1 MRSNFVMS
9 GVAEGLRRNVLMS
22 IALILTA
29 AVSLSFVAAAIL
41 TGIEIDRFRDQY
53 REKLG
58 VNLYLCDQI
67 QSTTCAQP
75 ITEPERASIE
85 TKLRNDPKVSSFA
98 YFDKDAAYQI
108 GLRTLDPAEAQY
120 LQPGDL
126 PASYTLKLK
135 NPDKDYLAVHDDYV
149 KVAGVQSVTDENEA
163 IKTILQ
169 LFRSALLA
177 TIIVAAI
184 VLASA
189 IILIAITI
197 QVAAA
202 QRRTET
208 SIMRLVGASRWMTQL
223 PFIIEA
229 VIAAAIGGLAALLV
243 SWIGKWY
250 VLEHVFSS
258 AVKRNVLP
266 DLTLNDVIIAGGI
279 SLIGGIAIAAVTA
292 YVTLR
297 LYVRL

>member
-22 IALILTA
+22 IALVLTA

-41 TGIEIDRFRDQY
+41 TGIEIDRFRDLY
-53 REKLG
+53 RQKLG
-58 VNLYLCDQI
+58 VNLYLCDSNNHGTCSAAI
-67 QSTTCAQP
+67 TDSELAALKSDLSTDSQ
-75 ITEPERASIE
+75 
-85 TKLRNDPKVSSFA
+85 VSSFSYFSKEQA
-98 YFDKDAAYQI
+98 YDI
-108 GLRTLDPAEAQY
+108 GRQTLDPAEAQF

-126 PASYTLKLK
+126 PASFTLKLK
-135 NPDKDYLAVHDDYV
+135 NPDRDFTSVQNRYAKTP
-149 KVAGVQSVTDENEA
+149 GVDTISNENES

-177 TIIVAAI
+177 TIVVAAV

-189 IILIAITI
+189 ILLIAITI

-223 PFIIEA
+223 PFVIEA
-229 VIAAAIGGLAALLV
+229 VIGGAIGGLVAIGV
-243 SWIGKWY
+243 SFIGKWY
-250 VLEHVFSS
+250 VLENLVGD

-266 DLTLNDVIIAGGI
+266 DLGTNDVLIAGGA
-279 SLIGGIAIAAVTA
+279 SFIGGIVIAAITA
-292 YVTLR
+292 YFTLR

>member
-9 GVAEGLRRNVLMS
+9 GVAEGLRRNLLMS

-41 TGIEIDRFRDQY
+41 TGIEINRFRDQY

-67 QSTTCAQP
+67 KETNCTQA
-75 ITEPERASIE
+75 ITDPERVALE
-85 TKLRNDPKVSSFA
+85 ARLKTDPMIRSFT
-98 YFDKDAAYQI
+98 YFDKNAAYQI
-108 GLRTLDPAEAQY
+108 GLKTLDPAEAQF

-135 NPDKDYLAVHDDYV
+135 NPDKDYLPVFNEYS
-149 KVAGVQSVTDENEA
+149 KVTGVQSVTDENDA

-169 LFRSALLA
+169 LFQSALLA

-184 VLASA
+184 VLISA

-250 VLEHVFSS
+250 VLDHVFSS

-266 DLTLNDVIIAGGI
+266 DLQVNDVLIAGGI

>member
-1 MRSNFVMS
+1 MN
-9 GVAEGLRRNVLMS
+9 
-22 IALILTA
+22 I
-29 AVSLSFVAAAIL
+29 
-41 TGIEIDRFRDQY
+41 
-53 REKLG
+53 
-58 VNLYLCDQI
+58 YLCDQI
-67 QSTTCAQP
+67 QGTNCPQP
-75 ITEPERASIE
+75 ITDTERSALE
-85 TKLRNDPKVSSFA
+85 ARFRADPMISSFT
-98 YFDKDAAYQI
+98 YFNKDQAYQI
-108 GLRTLDPAEAQY
+108 GLRTLDPAEAQF

-135 NPDKDYLAVHDDYV
+135 NPDKDYLAVHDRYV
-149 KVAGVQSVTDENEA
+149 SVAGVQQVNDENEA

-202 QRRTET
+202 ARRTET
-208 SIMRLVGASRWMTQL
+208 NIMRLVGASRWMTQL
-223 PFIIEA
+223 PFILEA
-229 VIAAAIGGLAALLV
+229 IVGAAIGGLVALFAT
-243 SWIGKWY
+243 WIGKWY
-250 VLEHVFSS
+250 VLDNVFSA
-258 AVKRNVLP
+258 AVQRRVLP
-266 DLTLNDVIIAGGI
+266 NLSLNDVLIAGGI
-279 SLIGGIAIAAVTA
+279 SLIGGIVIAAVTA

>member
-9 GVAEGLRRNVLMS
+9 GVVEGLRRNVLMS

-41 TGIEIDRFRDQY
+41 TGIEINRFRDQY

-67 QSTTCAQP
+67 QDSNCPAP
-75 ITEPERASIE
+75 ITDAQRADLVA
-85 TKLRNDPKVSSFA
+85 KLKNDPKVTSFT
-98 YFDKDAAYQI
+98 YFDKEAAYQI
-108 GLRTLDPAEAQY
+108 GLRTLDPAEAQF

-126 PASYTLKLK
+126 PASFTLKLQ
-135 NPDKDYLAVHDDYV
+135 NPDRDYLAVHDTYV
-149 KVAGVQSVTDENEA
+149 KVPGVESVTDEDEA

-177 TIIVAAI
+177 TIVVAAI

-229 VIAAAIGGLAALLV
+229 VIAAAIGGLAALFV

-250 VLEHVFSS
+250 VLDHVFSS

-266 DLTLNDVIIAGGI
+266 DVSLNDVLIAGGI

-292 YVTLR
+292 YITLR

>member
-9 GVAEGLRRNVLMS
+9 GVAEGLRRNLLMS

-41 TGIEIDRFRDQY
+41 TGIEINRFRDQY

-67 QSTTCAQP
+67 KETNCTQA
-75 ITEPERASIE
+75 ITDPERVALE
-85 TKLRNDPKVSSFA
+85 ARLKADPMVRSFT
-98 YFDKDAAYQI
+98 YFDKDQAYQI
-108 GLRTLDPAEAQY
+108 GLKTLDPAEAQF

-135 NPDKDYLAVHDDYV
+135 DPDKDYLPVYTEYS
-149 KVAGVQSVTDENEA
+149 KVTGVQSVTDENDA

-169 LFRSALLA
+169 LFQSALLA

-184 VLASA
+184 VLISA

-229 VIAAAIGGLAALLV
+229 IIAAAIGGLAAVLV
-243 SWIGKWY
+243 SWVGKWY
-250 VLEHVFSS
+250 VLDHVFSS

-266 DLTLNDVIIAGGI
+266 DLQVNDVLIAGGI

>member
-1 MRSNFVMS
+1 MRRNFVMS

-41 TGIEIDRFRDQY
+41 TGIEINRFRDQY

-67 QSTTCAQP
+67 KDATCSQP
-75 ITEPERASIE
+75 ITDAERAALE
-85 TKLRNDPKVSSFA
+85 ARLKADPNVRSYT
-98 YFDKDAAYQI
+98 YFDKQAAYEI
-108 GLRTLDPAEAQY
+108 GLRTLDPAEAQF

-126 PASYTLKLK
+126 PASYTLLLK
-135 NPDKDYLAVHDDYV
+135 NPDRDYLKVHDTYV
-149 KVAGVQSVTDENEA
+149 SVAGVQSVTDENDA

-169 LFRSALLA
+169 LFQSALLA
-177 TIIVAAI
+177 TIIVAVV
-184 VLASA
+184 VLVSA

-229 VIAAAIGGLAALLV
+229 VIAAAIGGLAALVV
-243 SWIGKWY
+243 SWVGKWY
-250 VLEHVFSS
+250 VLDHVFSS
-258 AVKRNVLP
+258 AVKRKVLP
-266 DLTLNDVIIAGGI
+266 DLQINDVLIAGGI
-279 SLIGGIAIAAVTA
+279 SLIGGILIAAVTA
-292 YVTLR
+292 YATLR

>member
-9 GVAEGLRRNVLMS
+9 GVAEGLRRNLLMS

-41 TGIEIDRFRDQY
+41 TGIEINRFRDDYQQ
-53 REKLG
+53 KLG

-67 QSTTCAQP
+67 KGSTCAQP
-75 ITEPERASIE
+75 ITESERASLE
-85 TKLRNDPKVSSFA
+85 ARLRADPKVRSFT
-98 YFDKDAAYQI
+98 YFDKQAAYQI
-108 GLRTLDPAEAQY
+108 GLRTLDPAEAQF

-126 PASYTLKLK
+126 PASYTIKLK
-135 NPDKDYLAVHDDYV
+135 NPDKDYLPIYNEYV
-149 KVAGVQSVTDENEA
+149 KVPGVQSVTDENDA

-169 LFRSALLA
+169 LFQSALLA

-229 VIAAAIGGLAALLV
+229 VIAAAIGGLAALV
-243 SWIGKWY
+243 ASWVGKWY
-250 VLEHVFSS
+250 VLDHVFSS
-258 AVKRNVLP
+258 AVKRSVLP
-266 DLTLNDVIIAGGI
+266 DLQLNDILIAGGI
-279 SLIGGIAIAAVTA
+279 SLIGGILIAAVTA

>member
-1 MRSNFVMS
+1 M
-9 GVAEGLRRNVLMS
+9 
-22 IALILTA
+22 
-29 AVSLSFVAAAIL
+29 SLSSRL
-41 TGIEIDRFRDQY
+41 GSTLRFTALESRLRADP
-53 REKLG
+53 L
-58 VNLYLCDQI
+58 
-67 QSTTCAQP
+67 
-75 ITEPERASIE
+75 IT
-85 TKLRNDPKVSSFA
+85 SFT

-108 GLRTLDPAEAQY
+108 GLRTLDPAEAQF

-149 KVAGVQSVTDENEA
+149 KVAGVQQVNDENEA

-184 VLASA
+184 VLISA

-229 VIAAAIGGLAALLV
+229 IIGAAIGGFVALFV

-258 AVKRNVLP
+258 AVRRRVLP
-266 DLTLNDVIIAGGI
+266 DLQLNDVLIAGGI
-279 SLIGGIAIAAVTA
+279 SLIGGIMIAAVTA

>member
-9 GVAEGLRRNVLMS
+9 GVAEGLRRNLLMS

-41 TGIEIDRFRDQY
+41 TGIEISRFRDQY

-67 QSTTCAQP
+67 AATNCSGS
-75 ITEPERASIE
+75 ITDPQRASIVALL
-85 TKLRNDPKVSSFA
+85 KADPKVRSYT
-98 YFDKDAAYQI
+98 YFDKNQAYQI
-108 GLRTLDPAEAQY
+108 GLRTLDPAEAQF

-126 PASYTLKLK
+126 PASFTLRLK
-135 NPDKDYLAVHDDYV
+135 NPDKDFTSIHDKYA
-149 KVAGVQSVTDENEA
+149 KVAGVQSVTDENDA

-169 LFRSALLA
+169 LFQSALLA

-229 VIAAAIGGLAALLV
+229 IIAAAIGGIVAVAV

-250 VLEHVFSS
+250 VLDRVFSGQ
-258 AVKRNVLP
+258 VQRKVLP
-266 DLTLNDVIIAGGI
+266 DLQVNDVLIAGGV

>member
-9 GVAEGLRRNVLMS
+9 GVAEGLRRNLLMS

-41 TGIEIDRFRDQY
+41 TGIEINRFRDQY

-67 QSTTCAQP
+67 KETNCTQA
-75 ITEPERASIE
+75 ITDPERIALE
-85 TKLRNDPKVSSFA
+85 ARLKADPMVRSFT
-98 YFDKDAAYQI
+98 YFDKNAAYQI
-108 GLRTLDPAEAQY
+108 GLKTLDPAEAQF

-135 NPDKDYLAVHDDYV
+135 NPDKDYLPVYNEYS
-149 KVAGVQSVTDENEA
+149 KVTGVQSVTDENDA

-169 LFRSALLA
+169 LFQSALLA

-184 VLASA
+184 VLISA

-229 VIAAAIGGLAALLV
+229 IIAAAIGGLAAVLV

-250 VLEHVFSS
+250 VLDHVFSS

-266 DLTLNDVIIAGGI
+266 DLQVNDVLIAGGI